1 MGNTAYCIWSYSMSP
16 MGDAGATS
24 GNSQACR
31 DYHLGAA
38 IMSSDAP
45 LHCPHASGEAVCV
58 DEEPTA
64 ADMFCMQYMA
74 TCSMYDSFNGDMAM
88 CVMAYNSAPMGSTGA
103 TSGNSQAC
111 RDYHLGAAMSDAM
124 LHCPHASGMAVCVD
138 DVTTMAPMVQTHTI
152 SWGFQGVDVASLT
165 IQVGD
170 TVMWNFDQQSIHTIT
185 SGSEGDADAGS
196 MFNSGDMA
204 VGTSFMYTFD
214 TAGTYPYFCA
224 RHPAFMMATI
234 TVEEAGG
241 GGGSP
246 AEMFCQGFWDT
257 CSAYNPY
264 ADMAACVMDFE
275 MVPMGETTDTS
286 GTETSISLLTYPPY
300 EGSWQSCR
308 SHSPP
313 LSLSLS

>member
-31 DYHLGAA
+31 DYHRGAA
-38 IMSSDAP
+38 MSNAGI
-45 LHCPHASGEAVCV
+45 HCPHAGGEAVCV

-111 RDYHLGAAMSDAM
+111 RDYHLGAAMSDDM
-124 LHCPHASGMAVCVD
+124 LHCPHASGEAVCVD

-185 SGSEGDADAGS
+185 SGSSGDADAGS

-214 TAGTYPYFCA
+214 TAGTFPYYCA

>member
-38 IMSSDAP
+38 MSS
-45 LHCPHASGEAVCV
+45 
-58 DEEPTA
+58 
-64 ADMFCMQYMA
+64 
-74 TCSMYDSFNGDMAM
+74 
-88 CVMAYNSAPMGSTGA
+88 
-103 TSGNSQAC
+103 GN
-111 RDYHLGAAMSDAM
+111 AM
-124 LHCPHASGMAVCVD
+124 LHCPHASGEAVCVD

-185 SGSEGDADAGS
+185 SGSSGDADAGS

-313 LSLSLS
+313 LSLS